1 MSGESS
7 SDYDAENSISLHRIS
22 RKTGESVRAGNQVFR
37 DIEPLSAIEAS
48 DGALRVVEPYSKQLL
63 SNPNSAILQNQAN
76 KSVGRQNIDA
86 HDQTH
91 RRSFGSSSDA
101 EVTTRFTDV
110 PIQPN
115 QDPPTD
121 LSDADISTPHL
132 DGIATQPS
140 CSSKLSV
147 ERNSSPKTQ
156 PHASLLHWW
165 YLDIIAAVTS
175 LASLATIIGV
185 LLAYDGKSQE
195 EWASDVLTING
206 LVAILATVCR
216 GAFMTTVASVL
227 SQEKWNRFSGSTN
240 KFEDF
245 VIFDEASRG
254 LLGSLRL
261 LWRFKAT

>member
-1 MSGESS
+1 MSGEFS
-7 SDYDAENSISLHRIS
+7 SDYDVENSISLHRIS
-22 RKTGESVRAGNQVFR
+22 RKTGESGRAGNQVLR
-37 DIEPLSAIEAS
+37 DIEPLSAIEAC
-48 DGALRVVEPYSKQLL
+48 DGALRVIEPYSKQIL
-63 SNPNSAILQNQAN
+63 SNPNSAILQNQMN

-91 RRSFGSSSDA
+91 CRLFGSSSDA
-101 EVTTRFTDV
+101 EAATRFTDV
-110 PIQPN
+110 PIQPT
-115 QDPPTD
+115 QDPPID
-121 LSDADISTPHL
+121 ESYAGISTPHL

-140 CSSKLSV
+140 RSINLS
-147 ERNSSPKTQ
+147 EEHNSSPTTQ

-165 YLDIIAAVTS
+165 YLDIIAAATS
-175 LASLATIIGV
+175 LASLAAIIGV

-216 GAFMTTVASVL
+216 GTFMTTVASIL

-245 VIFDEASRG
+245 VLFDEASRG